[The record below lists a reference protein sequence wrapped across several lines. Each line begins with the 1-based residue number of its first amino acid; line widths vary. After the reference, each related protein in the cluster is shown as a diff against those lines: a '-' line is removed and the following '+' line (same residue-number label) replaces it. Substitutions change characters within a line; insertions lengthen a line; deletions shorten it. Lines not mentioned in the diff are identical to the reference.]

1 MRDSPHPRPLR
12 HRAFRCLGVLC
23 VLGGLA
29 LLSGCGKDTVDRH
42 TSLSDLLVVADENT
56 PENLAE
62 DAAVPAA
69 PSTSPQIFAGAPEYP
84 AQFRRG
90 PIQFGAGGFVQRP
103 PIAQAPQP
111 DPPLPPIRP
120 RLAEPTPAPSTG
132 PIFGG
137 RTELANFDH
146 SPFPFEG
153 SRPDRD
159 SEFFN
164 VREPARRGHRTVSG
178 RIYWAHETYNER
190 RSLLH
195 VPEGFDPDRPSVL
208 VFFFH
213 GHRARLERDIRDR
226 YLLAEQISASGMN
239 AVIVAPQFA
248 VEAND
253 SSIGRFWEPGFMK
266 HYLDEA
272 ALKLSRM
279 IGRPEKRL
287 AFERM
292 PIIVVGYSGGFEPAG
307 YALRNSGIRERISG
321 VVLLD
326 AAYGQFAAFSHWMA
340 TIPEGF
346 FLSAYTS
353 STASGNRRLME
364 SLSDTGQS
372 YITHMPPKL
381 QAGARIFISAPVPHE
396 SYVTQSWTHYPLAD
410 MLRRLPDLPRR
421 RGGEDLATSTIPPRS
436 RHSASAQR

>member
-1 MRDSPHPRPLR
+1 VG
-12 HRAFRCLGVLC
+12 ALC

-29 LLSGCGKDTVDRH
+29 LISGCGKDSVDRH
-42 TSLSDLLVVADENT
+42 TSLSDLVVMADENT
-56 PENLAE
+56 AENLAE
-62 DAAVPAA
+62 DVATPPAPTA
-69 PSTSPQIFAGAPEYP
+69 SSPQIFAGAPEYP
-84 AQFRRG
+84 TQFRRG

-103 PIAQAPQP
+103 PIAQAPQS
-111 DPPLPPIRP
+111 DPPLPPVRP
-120 RLAEPTPAPSTG
+120 RLAEPMPAPG
-132 PIFGG
+132 VAPYFGG
-137 RTELANFDH
+137 RTELVNFDH

-159 SEFFN
+159 TEFFD
-164 VREPARRGHRTVSG
+164 VKEQARRGHRTASG
-178 RIYWAHETYNER
+178 RIYWANETYNER

-226 YLLAEQISASGMN
+226 YLVAEQISASGMN

-266 HYLDEA
+266 LYLDEA
-272 ALKLSRM
+272 AQKLSRM

-287 AFERM
+287 VFERI
-292 PIIVVGYSGGFEPAG
+292 PIIVVGYSGGFEPTG
-307 YALRNSGIRERISG
+307 QALRNSGLRQRISG

-326 AAYGQFAAFSHWMA
+326 AAYGQFDVFSHWMSA
-340 TIPEGF
+340 SPEGF

-353 STASGNRRLME
+353 STAPGNRRLMDSVSE
-364 SLSDTGQS
+364 AGQS
-372 YITHMPPKL
+372 YITHMPAKL
-381 QAGARIFISAPVPHE
+381 QPGSRIFILAPVSHE
-396 SYVTQSWTHYPLAD
+396 SYVTQSWTQYPLAD

-421 RGGEDLATSTIPPRS
+421 RGGEDLATSSIPLRS
-436 RHSASAQR
+436 RYSTSVNH